1 MTNVLKENYDNSLCV
16 DWIINSAIYFVILLI
31 SNACEK
37 ERYLIATG
45 FISINSYKSD
55 GKALETLGLAFCLV
69 NQWFRFERT
78 SRNVFHIF
86 LQ

>member
-1 MTNVLKENYDNSLCV
+1 MITLCV
-16 DWIINSAIYFVILLI
+16 SIESSIAQSTLLYYL
-31 SNACEK
+31 SVTYVKKAQSQL
-37 ERYLIATG
+37 YLIATS

-55 GKALETLGLAFCLV
+55 GKTLETLGLAFCLV

>member
-1 MTNVLKENYDNSLCV
+1 MITLCV
-16 DWIINSAIYFVILLI
+16 SIESSILLI
-31 SNACEK
+31 SNLCEK
-37 ERYLIATG
+37 SPSQLYLIATN

-55 GKALETLGLAFCLV
+55 GKTLETLGLAFCLV